1 MALALLETRTGCFIE
16 EEAMRSHLST
26 WALAA
31 ALAFSPGC
39 APLLIGGAAAG
50 GAAGGVSSAKAS
62 EQSDHSAGTYAGTV
76 LANVVY
82 FPAKALFAGGGAVT
96 SGVAYLV
103 TLGNRDTARSIWD
116 ASVEGDYVV
125 TPNMIEGR
133 DPVHFV
139 GS

>member
-1 MALALLETRTGCFIE
+1 MA
-16 EEAMRSHLST
+16 T
-26 WALAA
+26 WTLVG

-39 APLLIGGAAAG
+39 ALLAGGAAAG
-50 GAAGGVSSAKAS
+50 GAAGAVSSAKAS
-62 EQSDHSAGTYAGTV
+62 ERGNHSAGTYAGTV

-82 FPAKALFAGGGAVT
+82 FPAKVIFAGGGAVT

-103 TLGNRDTARSIWD
+103 TLGNRNAARSIWD

-125 TPNMIEGR
+125 TPSMIEGR
-133 DPVHFV
+133 VPVRFV